1 MYKIKIFTLKVN
13 LIKKMFILQKLKIKI
28 INIKAILKVM
38 IKDMKIIYK

>member
-13 LIKKMFILQKLKIKI
+13 LIKKMFILQKLEIKI
-28 INIKAILKVM
+28 RNIKAILKVM

>member
-13 LIKKMFILQKLKIKI
+13 LIKKMFILQKLEIKI
-28 INIKAILKVM
+28 RNIKAIFKVM